1 MIFKSGRKASPLTSL
16 LDIILLVLFAQ
27 MILTSQ
33 LTSNQAN
40 KKIEKAENEFKKAKD
55 EMVFDYEE
63 QINKLKK
70 EKESVENENKRLD
83 KKLRSANDDINSL
96 NLEKHKLV
104 SKKEELEKNNE
115 KLASEARFI
124 AEYIAEKDKF
134 DKEKTRFDSDKKDFE
149 KEKTEVLALKQK
161 LDGDSKVIEEDKIAN
176 TKLKLNLNNQ
186 IDLLKRA
193 FRENEKSFS
202 ENGIDNMS
210 NISIRK
216 LLSSSKAL
224 VSLKTILPIIEVIVT
239 DKNIILKQYNN
250 KEYINYPEDI
260 EKYVDEDKRDMYSIQ
275 KKCKEIEK
283 AIKKL
288 CEKNGTNTDKPSILI
303 VPSMSK
309 NLNINYSDYYSL
321 LFNDNSG
328 KIEGDFI
335 GKLHVP
341 SEPIIIDKE
350 LIDEY

>member
-83 KKLRSANDDINSL
+83 KKLRTANDDINSL

-134 DKEKTRFDSDKKDFE
+134 D

-210 NISIRK
+210 DISIRK